1 MAIVTKTYFLK
12 GRTRLA
18 VTIMA
23 LSVTLAS
30 CSQFDER
37 QENLVF
43 LQPVIGS
50 DVETTVSVNTRSTL
64 NVTGTTGTY
73 DDDIPQ
79 GTVVRAFAVPS
90 TNSTD
95 DRAAGTF
102 TRTQS
107 GWRSTLGVKTGISY
121 SLYAYSPSMLSGASA
136 VTFDWDAKAIKFN
149 NIDILTTIDPWVC
162 IAAKGQAVSPETT
175 APSTPLTKNNF
186 DIGTIGIVANNQVH
200 KVWLAM
206 DHLFAKATIYFK
218 VDSAFNSIR
227 TIRLNSATISTNQGV
242 LRSGVE
248 SHTYKFGE
256 GISWNGGYTNNE
268 PRSIDLINGE
278 SAHPDINLNADG
290 PDTITL
296 DRTAKEFAWF
306 CFLPK
311 NDIPDFKLTVD
322 YEMFDKADTLAKTH
336 HSVTNTLNLRSIKG
350 NAPQAGNNYK
360 ITIIVNP
367 TYLNVLTDN
376 DADSELELE

>member
-12 GRTRLA
+12 GRTILA

-23 LSVTLAS
+23 LSVTFVS
-30 CSQFDER
+30 CSEFDEK

-50 DVETTVSVNTRSTL
+50 DVETAVSVNTRATID
-64 NVTGTTGTY
+64 VTGTTGTY
-73 DDDIPQ
+73 DDDIPD
-79 GTVVRAFAVPS
+79 GTIIRAFAVPS
-90 TNSTD
+90 TNHAD

-102 TRTQS
+102 TRS
-107 GWRSTLGVKTGISY
+107 GNNWRSTLGVKTGITY
-121 SLYAYSPSMLSGASA
+121 SLYAYSPAMLSGTSTVA
-136 VTFDWDAKAIKFN
+136 FDWDTKAIKFN
-149 NIDILTTIDPWVC
+149 DIDILTTIDPWVC
-162 IAAKGQAVSPETT
+162 IAAKGETVSPETT
-175 APSTPLTKNNF
+175 EPSTPLAKNNF

-242 LRSGVE
+242 MRSSVE

-256 GISWNGGYTNNE
+256 GISWNGEYTNNE
-268 PRSIDLINGE
+268 PRSIDLINGV
-278 SAHPDINLNADG
+278 SAHADINLNADG

-336 HSVTNTLNLRSIKG
+336 HCVTNTLNLRSIKG